1 MEMIIISAPSE
12 LIVFPPHP
20 LTKDTQQ
27 TFTLKLGYMWSSQSY
42 IQKLRNLTKEI
53 EKKSCFVIIQIRED
67 FFVSCLKQAVISCCD
82 PCYKERRARKVD
94 LHCIMFSK
102 EEYDEMIHVLTSSS
116 KSVQRLWSSD
126 DNCYFELFDFKA
138 VILQKKNNEDLE
150 DIRNLGTGVLTLLG
164 RK

>member
-1 MEMIIISAPSE
+1 MIIISTPSE
-12 LIVFPPHP
+12 LIVLPPHP

-94 LHCIMFSK
+94 IFIVGDQ
-102 EEYDEMIHVLTSSS
+102 EYVFLTKVEFIFQTS
-116 KSVQRLWSSD
+116 
-126 DNCYFELFDFKA
+126 CYFFNRCFSF
-138 VILQKKNNEDLE
+138 
-150 DIRNLGTGVLTLLG
+150 
-164 RK
+164 